1 MSLLEDKRIIYPN
14 DDGGVAVVIPAP
26 DSGLTIDEVANK
38 SVPKGRPY
46 KIVDKGFVPHDR
58 TFRSAWVLDMN
69 DPIWP
74 RLEEGMYKVFVKNGK
89 VVRVIGPG
97 ELITQGWIDEVDG
110 VVDIT
115 LEVLDTLKGV
125 PSVGDTFLTSGD
137 QYSIPPGSFIFENL

>member
-1 MSLLEDKRIIYPN
+1 MSLLENKRIIYPN

-58 TFRSAWVLDMN
+58 TFRSAWVLDME
-69 DPIWP
+69 DPSWP
-74 RLEEGMYKVFVKNGK
+74 RLEEGIYKVFIKNEK

-115 LEVLDTLKGV
+115 LEVLDTLERV
-125 PSVGDTFLTSGD
+125 PSIGDTFLTSGD
-137 QYSIPPGSFIFENL
+137 QYSIPPGSFIFKNL